1 MKMAKNKTAG
11 EDMVVKEMLLEL
23 DEDILEEVALL
34 FRDRLLNQ
42 ADCTW
47 NVWEHHVVAL
57 IPKPNKDA
65 TLIKNLRPIA
75 VLACDLQVVQQ
86 MPGIAVRRRT
96 TKSLGISDSIHAWT
110 AS

>member
-1 MKMAKNKTAG
+1 
-11 EDMVVKEMLLEL
+11 MLLEL
-23 DEDILEEVALL
+23 DEDILEEIALL

-42 ADCTW
+42 DDCAW

-75 VLACDLQVVQQ
+75 VLPVIYKWYSRCLGLLCQDELQKVSVFQTAFT
-86 MPGIAVRRRT
+86 PGRQAE
-96 TKSLGISDSIHAWT
+96 
-110 AS
+110 